1 MTVHYPNDL
10 GVMQMWM
17 ESGSQV
23 VTVASGNGDEVDAS
37 TSGYTYNFPSGSD
50 MFPAG
55 TTFYLIAE
63 DCETPDPPTGT
74 ITQLTAEAKMG
85 GDISITYNYDALLSN
100 ENVRI
105 TVCLDASGCELSL
118 IHILTLPTTT
128 PV

>member
-1 MTVHYPNDL
+1 
-10 GVMQMWM
+10 MWM

-105 TVCLDASGCELSL
+105 TVCLDASGCE
-118 IHILTLPTTT
+118 T
-128 PV
+128 PEVVYDRVESDTRTVTFVSDTHANNL